1 MMNGITIFGE
11 SSFIFTFMSYYF
23 DDKVALG
30 LVRIWKGWGENKM
43 SKDECETFSKEIRM
57 NHFT

>member
-1 MMNGITIFGE
+1 
-11 SSFIFTFMSYYF
+11 MSYYF

-30 LVRIWKGWGENKM
+30 LVRIWKGGGENKM